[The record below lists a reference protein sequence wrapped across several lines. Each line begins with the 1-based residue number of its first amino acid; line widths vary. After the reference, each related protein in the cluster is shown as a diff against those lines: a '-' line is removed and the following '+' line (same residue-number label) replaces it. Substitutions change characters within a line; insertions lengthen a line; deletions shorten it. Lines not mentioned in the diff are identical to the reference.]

1 MLVLTRRIDEEIVIA
16 GSIRVKVL
24 AVQGQKVRLGVRAP
38 ASVAVDRQE
47 VHDRRA
53 EFVGHLGLLANAL
66 ASDPVMYCV
75 EPQPEP
81 NGKVKPYA

>member
-24 AVQGQKVRLGVRAP
+24 AVRGDRIRIGVSAP
-38 ASVAVDRQE
+38 DSVAVDRQE

-53 EFVGHLGLLANAL
+53 EFVAGFGPPTLAEIAPMVVL
-66 ASDPVMYCV
+66 PT
-75 EPQPEP
+75 
-81 NGKVKPYA
+81 